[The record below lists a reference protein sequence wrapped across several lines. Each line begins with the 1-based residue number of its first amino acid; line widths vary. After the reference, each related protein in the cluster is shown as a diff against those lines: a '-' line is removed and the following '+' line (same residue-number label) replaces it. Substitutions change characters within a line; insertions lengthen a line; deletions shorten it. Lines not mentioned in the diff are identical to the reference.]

1 MKARSCDPTGTLWL
15 FQSFEV
21 MAKGTIDASVINW
34 IRKEINRIRAFIQSQ
49 PQREELTDVDT
60 LLSVAESEAER
71 HKAVEDSNPAD
82 QNVKKPPLGDSG

>member
-1 MKARSCDPTGTLWL
+1 
-15 FQSFEV
+15 

>member
-1 MKARSCDPTGTLWL
+1 
-15 FQSFEV
+15 

-71 HKAVEDSNPAD
+71 HKAVGDSNPAD